1 MHSQSFFIFF
11 FALLVP
17 SFLQVTGSAF
27 LLWCLPSHLPPT
39 RLPSCLPAFVP
50 SQGSDPIFPGSRAQL
65 QASLSSINSSQAP
78 SIFLLFSS
86 SQPPNHTLHPTTS
99 SPPRTNTSRP
109 WGILFSCSPAT
120 STTAYREFKASI
132 RFWVPNICIF
142 STQTG
147 ALLLSFTSTKLRASA
162 CSIYCCY
169 YSRAHFRV
177 SFFPLITTSQ
187 FHIKHPSIG
196 PIQKTR
202 HRGVTTRILR
212 CKTFAFC
219 FPAYVPI
226 YPTFCERFFLLYS
239 CRAERD
245 GLRPTSSALSP
256 LLSLLLDFLT
266 F

>member
-65 QASLSSINSSQAP
+65 QASSSSINSSQAP

-142 STQTG
+142 FHTNRRTSVVVHKHQAASECLLYLLLLLLASSFSSLVLSPDYHISIPYQAPIHWANPENTASRGDHADFALQNIRILLPCIRTDIPDLLW
-147 ALLLSFTSTKLRASA
+147 ALL
-162 CSIYCCY
+162 
-169 YSRAHFRV
+169 
-177 SFFPLITTSQ
+177 
-187 FHIKHPSIG
+187 
-196 PIQKTR
+196 
-202 HRGVTTRILR
+202 
-212 CKTFAFC
+212 FALFLQSGKGWS
-219 FPAYVPI
+219 
-226 YPTFCERFFLLYS
+226 PT
-239 CRAERD
+239 
-245 GLRPTSSALSP
+245 
-256 LLSLLLDFLT
+256 DFLGPVSS
-266 F
+266 FISVA